1 MIHCEIVGADFFA
14 CGHSRLLIAL
24 KQAKNHCCTL
34 CFFANVNFFSALS
47 LWGVMMKTE
56 RLRTFFLRMLLKNQH
71 LVLKLSLCRFP
82 SLSGRS
88 RWVADALLAVLS
100 CKSLH
105 LMQFMRKRFPG
116 ELRRGLKC
124 TDLCSSFSKNSPTI
138 DYKTYFLI
146 CQDFFHFSL
155 LSLT

>member
-34 CFFANVNFFSALS
+34 CFFANANFFSALS

-100 CKSLH
+100 YFLFPPQLQKFTLDAVYA
-105 LMQFMRKRFPG
+105 QGKRFER
-116 ELRRGLKC
+116 ELR
-124 TDLCSSFSKNSPTI
+124 SSWGIKNVQI
-138 DYKTYFLI
+138 YA
-146 CQDFFHFSL
+146 HL
-155 LSLT
+155 LS